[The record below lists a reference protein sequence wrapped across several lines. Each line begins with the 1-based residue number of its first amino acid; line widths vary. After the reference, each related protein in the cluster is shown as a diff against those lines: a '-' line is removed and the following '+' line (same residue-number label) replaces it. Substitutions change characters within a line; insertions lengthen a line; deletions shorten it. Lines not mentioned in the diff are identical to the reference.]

1 MSQRLKSVFD
11 AVDASESVVASESET
26 EVVFDAVD
34 VIESSVD
41 SESETEVCL

>member
-26 EVVFDAVD
+26 EAVFDAVD
-34 VIESSVD
+34 ASESVVA

>member
-1 MSQRLKSVFD
+1 MSQRLESVFD